1 MEAAGASRRLL
12 YFEHY
17 DAYVIVD
24 QATIDRYQ
32 TDGVVVLRNLVTPT
46 ALEALREDMAANMAS
61 PGPWANEYTPKG
73 AQGRFFDDYVNWQ
86 RFPTFAQVGTEG
98 AVPHV
103 ALQLMQSRTARLFHE
118 HVLVK
123 EAETKE
129 VTPWHHDDPYYGID
143 GMDNVSI
150 WIPLDPIPDSVALRF
165 ITGSHKWNKRY
176 IPRRFADQSE
186 YVDAAHGFVHL
197 PEQEQ
202 LANEPSI
209 ACPVQL
215 GDAVAFHFRTLHSA
229 PGTAG
234 TGVQLRRAVSF
245 RYVGDDAVFASRP
258 WRTSP
263 PLEGNGLQ
271 FGDALNDPRFP
282 MVATS

>member
-1 MEAAGASRRLL
+1 MAIDPQVCAA
-12 YFEHY
+12 
-17 DAYVIVD
+17 
-24 QATIDRYQ
+24 YQ
-32 TDGVVVLRNLVTPT
+32 RDGVVVLRNLVAPE
-46 ALEALREDMAANMAS
+46 ALEALRQGVTANMAS
-61 PGPWANEYTPKG
+61 PGPWANEYTPTG
-73 AQGRFFDDYVNWQ
+73 ATGRFFDDYVNWN
-86 RFPTFAQVGTEG
+86 RFSQFAEVGMHG
-98 AVPHV
+98 AVPSA
-103 ALQLMQSRTARLFHE
+103 ALNLMGTNVARLFHE

-165 ITGSHKWNKRY
+165 IAGSHKWNKRF
-176 IPRRFADQSE
+176 IPKRFKDQSA
-186 YVDAAHGFVHL
+186 YVESAHDFVHL
-197 PEQEQ
+197 PSVEE
-202 LANEPSI
+202 LNAHEVIST
-209 ACPVQL
+209 PVQL
-215 GDAVAFHFRTLHSA
+215 GDAVAFHYRTLHAA

-258 WRTSP
+258 WKTSP

-282 MVATS
+282 VVASR